1 MTEAPSVNPGDELDG
16 VLQTINKLARKSR
29 GGDYIYRGEPKH
41 YDAVSSSLY
50 REYQDIQAEH
60 FEIDVV
66 QKEILSEAKK
76 YTAST
81 DEFEILT
88 ELQHYGGKTN
98 LIDFTTDYLVA
109 LFFAC
114 DGSPTHDGRVILLQ
128 KSGEMSLYIRRP
140 RNPSNRVIAQ
150 KSVFVRPPEGF
161 IQPDHAVTIPKIAKH
176 PLLDHLRNCHG
187 ISVETV
193 YNDLHGFI
201 RYQSVHQSA
210 SKEFYLGLAWQNRG
224 NDEQAIKHYTRSINA
239 NPQAPNPYNNRGN
252 AYYAQGDFDHAIQD
266 YDKALALSPN
276 DAPPYLNRGGAYAM
290 QGEVD
295 LAIQDYNRA
304 LALNPNDA
312 DALWN
317 RSLAYQFKGDI
328 DLAIQDLDRTLELN
342 PNYAEAYYSR
352 GFTWLN
358 MREWERARSDLSTAK
373 KLGVDIKSSFRASFV
388 SSGYQSVSEFQQK
401 NNIELPTDIT
411 ALLT

>member
-1 MTEAPSVNPGDELDG
+1 MTEAPSVNRGDELDG
-16 VLQTINKLARKSR
+16 VLDTINKLARKARS
-29 GGDYIYRGEPKH
+29 GDYIYRGEPKH

-76 YTAST
+76 YTPST

-98 LIDFTTDYLVA
+98 LIDFTTDYLLA

-114 DGSPTHDGRVILLQ
+114 DGSPDHDGRVILLR
-128 KSGEMSLYIRRP
+128 KSGEMSSHFKQP

-239 NPQAPNPYNNRGN
+239 NPQAPNPYNNRGI
-252 AYYAQGDFDHAIQD
+252 AYYAKGELDRAIQD
-266 YDKALALSPN
+266 YDKALGPN
-276 DAPPYLNRGGAYAM
+276 PNSAEVFNNRGHAYYGK
-290 QGEVD
+290 GEVD
-295 LAIQDYNRA
+295 RAIRDYNKA
-304 LALNPNDA
+304 
-312 DALWN
+312 
-317 RSLAYQFKGDI
+317 
-328 DLAIQDLDRTLELN
+328 LELN

-352 GFTWLN
+352 SLVWLN
-358 MREWERARSDLSTAK
+358 MKEWAKVWSDLSAAQN
-373 KLGVDIKSSFRASFV
+373 LGFRRQVFIRRISS
-388 SSGYQSVSEFQQK
+388 
-401 NNIELPTDIT
+401 P
-411 ALLT
+411 

>member
-1 MTEAPSVNPGDELDG
+1 MTEAPSVNRGDELDG

-76 YTAST
+76 YTPST

-98 LIDFTTDYLVA
+98 LIDFTTDYLLA

-128 KSGEMSLYIRRP
+128 KSGEMSRYIRRP

-193 YNDLHGFI
+193 YNDLDGFI

-239 NPQAPNPYNNRGN
+239 NPQAPNPYNNRGI
-252 AYYAQGDFDHAIQD
+252 AYYAKGELDRAIQD
-266 YDKALALSPN
+266 YDNALGPN
-276 DAPPYLNRGGAYAM
+276 PNSAEVFNNRGHAYYGK
-290 QGEVD
+290 GEVD
-295 LAIQDYNRA
+295 RAIRDYNKA
-304 LALNPNDA
+304 
-312 DALWN
+312 
-317 RSLAYQFKGDI
+317 
-328 DLAIQDLDRTLELN
+328 LELN

-352 GFTWLN
+352 GFAWLI
-358 MREWERARSDLSTAK
+358 MKEWERARSDLSTAK
-373 KLGVDIKSSFRASFV
+373 KLGVDIKSPFRASLIP
-388 SSGYQSVSEFQQK
+388 SGYQSVSEFQQK
-401 NNIELPTDIT
+401 NSIELPTDIT